1 MAAKAKLVGKDDM
14 RRLMKETKAKINS
27 PLGKSGG
34 RGRESDISTQPTS

>member
-27 PLGKSGG
+27 PLGK
-34 RGRESDISTQPTS
+34 REGREGENDIFF